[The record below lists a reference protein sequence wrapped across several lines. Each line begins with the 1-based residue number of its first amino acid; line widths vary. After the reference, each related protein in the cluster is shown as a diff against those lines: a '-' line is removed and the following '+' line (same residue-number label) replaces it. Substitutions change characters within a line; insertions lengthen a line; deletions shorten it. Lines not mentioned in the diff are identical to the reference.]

1 MSAMLRNPLARVRGL
16 GSAKQGSHHWIV
28 QRLTAIGLVPLSLWF
43 LWAALGLVGGEY
55 ADARSFVAQPW
66 NAGFLAAFVIL
77 LFYHAKLGIQVVVE
91 DYVHSK
97 PMEVLLHVVNIFV
110 CLLAALFS
118 VLAIVR
124 IALGA

>member
-1 MSAMLRNPLARVRGL
+1 MSATLRNPIARVRGL
-16 GSAKQGSHHWIV
+16 GSAKQGTHHWIV
-28 QRLTAIGLVPLSLWF
+28 QRLTAIGLVPLVPWF
-43 LWAALGLVGGEY
+43 LWSVLGLVGGEY

-91 DYVHSK
+91 DYVHTK
-97 PMEVLLHVVNIFV
+97 AMEVLLHVANIFV

>member
-1 MSAMLRNPLARVRGL
+1 MSATLRDPIARVRGL
-16 GSAKQGSHHWIV
+16 GSAKSGTHHWIV
-28 QRLTAIGLVPLSLWF
+28 QRLTAIGLVPLALWF
-43 LWAALGLVGGEY
+43 LWSVLGIIGGEY

-91 DYVHSK
+91 DYVHTK

>member
-1 MSAMLRNPLARVRGL
+1 MSATLRNPLARVRGL
-16 GSAKQGSHHWIV
+16 GSAKQGTHHWIV
-28 QRLTAIGLVPLSLWF
+28 QRLTAIGLLPLSLWF
-43 LWAALGLVGGEY
+43 LWSVLGIVGGEY

-91 DYVHSK
+91 DYVHTK
-97 PMEVLLHVVNIFV
+97 PVEVLLHVVNIFV

>member
-1 MSAMLRNPLARVRGL
+1 MSATLRNPIARVRGL
-16 GSAKQGSHHWIV
+16 GSAKQGTHHWIV
-28 QRLTAIGLVPLSLWF
+28 QRLTAIGLLPLSLWF
-43 LWAALGLVGGEY
+43 LWSVLGLVGGEY

-91 DYVHSK
+91 DYVHTK
-97 PMEVLLHVVNIFV
+97 PMEVLLHVLNIFV

>member
-1 MSAMLRNPLARVRGL
+1 MSATLRDPIARVRGL
-16 GSAKQGSHHWIV
+16 GSAKSGTHHWIV
-28 QRLTAIGLVPLSLWF
+28 QRLTAIGLVPLALWF
-43 LWAALGLVGGEY
+43 LWAVIGLVGGEY

-91 DYVHSK
+91 DYVHTK